1 MKRDPLPAAQHAYH
15 ALELPG
21 HIRSKRPPRDMRL
34 SFMAKDQHRPYGRIY
49 HAADD
54 QPAEAHHEPSA
65 DHGAHDKEGT
75 TLTTPPLAQPSVHH
89 SLPNRISAV
98 VVMHDLACETANRSP
113 SEQLHTNVTMARTP
127 KTALSIHHPLF
138 FENRSLI
145 VMRRTLPRFRRPR
158 TLDVDRPA
166 TPKERTR

>member
-1 MKRDPLPAAQHAYH
+1 
-15 ALELPG
+15 
-21 HIRSKRPPRDMRL
+21 
-34 SFMAKDQHRPYGRIY
+34 
-49 HAADD
+49 
-54 QPAEAHHEPSA
+54 
-65 DHGAHDKEGT
+65 
-75 TLTTPPLAQPSVHH
+75 
-89 SLPNRISAV
+89 
-98 VVMHDLACETANRSP
+98 MHDLACETADRSP

-166 TPKERTR
+166 TPKERTE